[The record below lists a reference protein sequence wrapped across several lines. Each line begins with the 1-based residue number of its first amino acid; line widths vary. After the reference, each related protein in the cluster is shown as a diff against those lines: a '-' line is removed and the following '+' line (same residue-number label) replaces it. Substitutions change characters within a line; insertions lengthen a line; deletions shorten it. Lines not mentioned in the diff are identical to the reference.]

1 MEVDSLPTNKAP
13 FTFHLDE
20 ITLMKIKQIAKNET
34 RSTSN
39 LIEHLCKICVNEYEN
54 RNGEITKYEN

>member
-1 MEVDSLPTNKAP
+1 LPTNKAP

-20 ITLMKIKQIAKNET
+20 TTLLKIKVIAKSET

-39 LIEHLCKICVNEYEN
+39 LIEHLCKICVAEYESKH
-54 RNGEITKYEN
+54 GEIKDRNE

>member
-1 MEVDSLPTNKAP
+1 MPTNKAP

-20 ITLMKIKQIAKNET
+20 KTLLKIKQIAKNET

-39 LIEHLCKICVNEYEN
+39 LIEHLCKMCVNEYEN
-54 RNGEITKYEN
+54 KHGKIMDDE